1 MREVRGARC
10 EVCAPLSSP
19 PGARVHVLCAA
30 LLCAPRLGRSGAEV
44 GQRSAEERAL
54 PLRDA
59 GNVGSLTESLQH
71 AIQSRFPSRPRWAC
85 GAAARHCTCPS
96 RRISKAWCGK
106 AAGHCRATRP
116 EQCRGARRSS
126 WPGCAPSTPS
136 AACANFGPGSARGY
150 LMTSLPARPC
160 APSALRCEGWV
171 AENVTRPCWS
181 RPCARTSK
189 AATPTCRQQQAQQ
202 LLPRR
207 RRRSSRQVRS
217 LRAQRGL
224 AHIQKSLLF
233 V

>member
-1 MREVRGARC
+1 MSSAPRSSALPDWAVRAQRWASERTGAR
-10 EVCAPLSSP
+10 AP
-19 PGARVHVLCAA
+19 
-30 LLCAPRLGRSGAEV
+30 APRCGVVGR
-44 GQRSAEERAL
+44 
-54 PLRDA
+54 P
-59 GNVGSLTESLQH
+59 TESSRQE
-71 AIQSRFPSRPRWAC
+71 IQSRFPSRPRWTG
-85 GAAARHCTCPS
+85 GAAARRCTRPS
-96 RRISKAWCGK
+96 RRISKARCGK
-106 AAGHCRATRP
+106 AAGHCRATLP

-126 WPGCAPSTPS
+126 WPGCAPSTQS

-181 RPCARTSK
+181 QPCARTSK